1 MYTVLTNGGGRRSMM
16 RLSERMMMSFCT
28 AVGAS
33 TANTWTLLTV
43 AGEDVR
49 VMTRKSVDD
58 PGRPSGIVLSA
69 ATSLWLPLPSTTVFS
84 FLRSENSRNQVMYTI
99 PLLVTSYNYISPFI
113 IQYLANLTKISEK

>member
-1 MYTVLTNGGGRRSMM
+1 MM